1 MEFYQLTYFLA
12 AAQTQNFRKAAELC
26 LVAQSAL
33 SRQIAALEDELEV
46 ALFTRNKKRVAL
58 TPAGQE
64 FALYVRNAME
74 QLQEGQQFI
83 SELRSGQRGTIR
95 IGCIESLAT
104 AFLPALFA
112 SFHQQFPHVRLK
124 VCVNH
129 TDELVTS
136 VEQGEVELGLI
147 LDPRLQSELL
157 IIKELFRQ
165 PLHLLVSAQHPLAQS
180 KVSAVTLEQI
190 VAEPLL
196 LLDET
201 SRMGQIT
208 KRIFAQRGLPIRP
221 LVEIE
226 SVEGLK
232 EMVRQGIGVTLTLPA
247 LIRPSQIGSD
257 LMLLPITGLEEEF
270 IFALVYRRVGT
281 ISRAAREFIHAITQR
296 TMPEELS
303 DAPTINKHAAC

>member
-26 LVAQSAL
+26 VVAQSAL
-33 SRQIAALEDELEV
+33 SRQIAALEDELEI
-46 ALFTRNKKRVAL
+46 ALFTRNKKRVKL
-58 TPAGQE
+58 TPAGEE

-74 QLQEGQQFI
+74 QLQEGQLLLTKLQA
-83 SELRSGQRGTIR
+83 GQHGTIL

-112 SFHQQFPHVRLK
+112 SFHRQYPHIRLK
-124 VCVNH
+124 VRVNH

-147 LDPRLQSELL
+147 LDPKLQSELL

-180 KVSAVTLEQI
+180 KVSVVTLEQI

-208 KRIFAQRGLPIRP
+208 KRIFAQRGLSVHP

-247 LIRPSQIGSD
+247 LIRPSQIGND
-257 LMLLPITGLEEEF
+257 LVLLPIADLEEEF
-270 IFALVYRRVGT
+270 IFALVYRRVGS
-281 ISRAAREFIHAITQR
+281 ISRAAREFIHTITQQ
-296 TMPEELS
+296 TMPQM
-303 DAPTINKHAAC
+303 I

>member
-1 MEFYQLTYFLA
+1 VEFYQLTYFLA

-46 ALFTRNKKRVAL
+46 ALFTRHKQRVTL
-58 TPAGQE
+58 TAAGQE
-64 FALYVRNAME
+64 YALYVSNAME
-74 QLQEGQQFI
+74 QLQEGQQFL
-83 SELRSGQRGTIR
+83 SELRAGQRGTIL

-104 AFLPALFA
+104 AFLPSLFA
-112 SFHQQFPHVRLK
+112 SFRQRYPHIRLK
-124 VCVNH
+124 VRVNH
-129 TDELVTS
+129 TDELITA

-147 LDPRLQSELL
+147 LDPRQQSELL
-157 IIKELFRQ
+157 IVKELYRQ
-165 PLHLLVSAQHPLAQS
+165 PLHLLVSAQHPLAQR
-180 KVSAVTLEQI
+180 KDVAVAFEQI
-190 VAEPLL
+190 VTEPFI

-208 KRIFAQRGLPIRP
+208 KRIFAQRGLPLRP

-232 EMVRQGIGVTLTLPA
+232 EMVKQGVGVTLTLPA

-257 LMLLPITGLEEEF
+257 LLLLPIADLTEEF
-270 IFALVYRRVGT
+270 IFALIYRRVGS
-281 ISRAAREFIHAITQR
+281 ISRAAREFINTIVKQTLPA
-296 TMPEELS
+296 S
-303 DAPTINKHAAC
+303 DAGS

>member
-12 AAQTQNFRKAAELC
+12 AAQTQNFRRAAELC

-46 ALFTRNKKRVAL
+46 ALFTRKKKRVTL
-58 TPAGQE
+58 TPEGQE
-64 FALYVRNAME
+64 FALYVRNAMD
-74 QLQEGQQFI
+74 QLQEGQQW
-83 SELRSGQRGTIR
+83 LTRLQSGQCGTIR

-104 AFLPALFA
+104 ALLPELFT
-112 SFHQQFPHVRLK
+112 SFHQHYPHVRLK
-124 VCVNH
+124 VCVDH
-129 TDELVTS
+129 TDALITQ

-147 LDPRLQSELL
+147 LDPQLQSELL
-157 IIKELFRQ
+157 IVKELFRQ
-165 PLHLLVSAQHPLAQS
+165 PLHLLVSAQHPLAQRH
-180 KVSAVTLEQI
+180 VAAVTLEHI
-190 VAEPLL
+190 TAEPLL

-208 KRIFAQRGLPIRP
+208 KRIFAQRGLSVRP

-247 LIRPSQIGSD
+247 LIRPSQIGND
-257 LMLLPITGLEEEF
+257 LVLLPILDLPETF
-270 IFALVYRRVGT
+270 IFALVYRRVEA
-281 ISRAAREFIHAITQR
+281 ISRAAREFIN
-296 TMPEELS
+296 
-303 DAPTINKHAAC
+303 TIAQQSMKKA

>member
-1 MEFYQLTYFLA
+1 MEFHQLTYFLA

-26 LVAQSAL
+26 IVAQSAL
-33 SRQIAALEDELEV
+33 SRQIAALEKELEV
-46 ALFTRNKKRVAL
+46 ELFTRQKKRVML

-83 SELRSGQRGTIR
+83 AELGTGQRGTIR

-104 AFLPALFA
+104 SFLPALFT
-112 SFHQQFPHVRLK
+112 SFHQHYPNIQLK
-124 VCVNH
+124 VRVNH
-129 TDELVTS
+129 TDELITS
-136 VEQGEVELGLI
+136 VEQEEVEFGLI
-147 LDPRLQSELL
+147 LDPRFQSELL

-165 PLHLLVSAQHPLAQS
+165 PLHLLVSAHHPLAQRHDQ
-180 KVSAVTLEQI
+180 AGITLKQMMT
-190 VAEPLL
+190 EPLL

-208 KRIFAQRGLPIRP
+208 RSIFSQRGLPLHP

-232 EMVRQGIGVTLTLPA
+232 EMVRQVVGVTLTLPA
-247 LIRPSQIGSD
+247 LIRPYKIGND
-257 LMLLPITGLEEEF
+257 LVLIPITDLEEEF
-270 IFALVYRRVGT
+270 IFALVYRRVGA
-281 ISRAAREFIHAITQR
+281 ISRAAREFINAISQQIV
-296 TMPEELS
+296 S
-303 DAPTINKHAAC
+303 FKVQ

>member
-1 MEFYQLTYFLA
+1 MMEFYQLTYFLA

-26 LVAQSAL
+26 IVAQSAL
-33 SRQIAALEDELEV
+33 SRQIAMLEDELEV
-46 ALFTRNKKRVAL
+46 ALFTRSKKRVAL
-58 TPAGQE
+58 TTAGQE
-64 FALYVRNAME
+64 FARYVSNAME
-74 QLQEGQQFI
+74 QLQEGQQFLA
-83 SELRSGQRGTIR
+83 ELQAGQRGTIR
-95 IGCIESLAT
+95 IGCIESLTT

-112 SFHQQFPHVRLK
+112 SFHSQYPHIRLK
-124 VCVNH
+124 IRVNH
-129 TDELVTS
+129 TDELVMA

-165 PLHLLVSAQHPLAQS
+165 PLHLLVAAQHPLAQM
-180 KVSAVTLEQI
+180 KAAAVTFEQI
-190 VAEPLL
+190 LAEPFL

-208 KRIFAQRGLPIRP
+208 SRVFAQRGLPLRP

-247 LIRPSQIGSD
+247 LIRPSQIGTD
-257 LMLLPITGLEEEF
+257 LALLPISGLEEEF
-270 IFALVYRRVGT
+270 IFALVYRRVGA
-281 ISRAAREFIHAITQR
+281 ISLAAREFIKAIT
-296 TMPEELS
+296 
-303 DAPTINKHAAC
+303 H

>member
-1 MEFYQLTYFLA
+1 MEFHQLTYFLA

-26 LVAQSAL
+26 IVAQSAL
-33 SRQIAALEDELEV
+33 SRQIAALEKELDV
-46 ALFTRNKKRVAL
+46 SLFTRQKKRVIL
-58 TPAGQE
+58 TPEGQE

-83 SELRSGQRGTIR
+83 AELGTGQRGTIR

-112 SFHQQFPHVRLK
+112 SFHKRYPNIQLK
-124 VCVNH
+124 VRVNH

-136 VEQGEVELGLI
+136 VEQGDVDFGLI

-165 PLHLLVSAQHPLAQS
+165 PLHLLVSVQHPLAQGQNQ
-180 KVSAVTLEQI
+180 VGITLGEI
-190 VAEPLL
+190 AAETLL
-196 LLDET
+196 LLDES

-208 KRIFAQRGLPIRP
+208 RRIFTQRGLPLRP

-247 LIRPSQIGSD
+247 LIRPSQIGND
-257 LMLLPITGLEEEF
+257 LVLIPITDLEEEF
-270 IFALVYRRVGT
+270 IFALVYRRVGA
-281 ISRAAREFIHAITQR
+281 ISRAAREFINAISQQIV
-296 TMPEELS
+296 S
-303 DAPTINKHAAC
+303 FKVQ

>member
-1 MEFYQLTYFLA
+1 MEFHQLTYFLA

-26 LVAQSAL
+26 IVAQSAL
-33 SRQIAALEDELEV
+33 SRQIAMLEDELEV
-46 ALFTRNKKRVAL
+46 ALFTRNKKRVTL
-58 TPAGQE
+58 TEEGQE

-74 QLQEGQQFI
+74 QLQEGKLFLA
-83 SELRSGQRGTIR
+83 ELRAGHRGTIR

-112 SFHQQFPHVRLK
+112 SFHQQYPNIRLK
-124 VCVNH
+124 VHVNH
-129 TDELVTS
+129 TDELITF

-157 IIKELFRQ
+157 VVKELFRQ
-165 PLHLLVSAQHPLAQS
+165 PLHLLVSVQHPLAQK
-180 KVSAVTLEQI
+180 KVPAVTLEQI
-190 VAEPLL
+190 MTELLL

-208 KRIFAQRGLPIRP
+208 KRIFAQRGLPIHP

-247 LIRPSQIGSD
+247 LIRPSQIGND
-257 LMLLPITGLEEEF
+257 LVLLPIIDLVEEF

-281 ISRAAREFIHAITQR
+281 ISRAAREFINTISQQTIVSFPESR
-296 TMPEELS
+296 T
-303 DAPTINKHAAC
+303 

>member
-46 ALFTRNKKRVAL
+46 ALFTRTKKRVIL
-58 TPAGQE
+58 TPEGQE
-64 FALYVRNAME
+64 FACYVRNAME
-74 QLQEGQQFI
+74 QLQEGQQWLTKFHTG
-83 SELRSGQRGTIR
+83 EHGMVR

-104 AFLPALFA
+104 ALLPALFA
-112 SFHQQFPHVRLK
+112 SFHQRFPHVRLK
-124 VCVNH
+124 VRVDH
-129 TDELVTS
+129 TDELITQ

-147 LDPRLQSELL
+147 LDPQLQSELL

-165 PLHLLVSAQHPLAQS
+165 PLHLLVSAQHSLVQGHAS
-180 KVSAVTLEQI
+180 KVTLEYI
-190 VAEPLL
+190 MTEPLL
-196 LLDET
+196 LLDQT

-208 KRIFAQRGLPIRP
+208 KRIFAQRGLAVRP
-221 LVEIE
+221 LIEIE

-247 LIRPSQIGSD
+247 LIRESQIGKD
-257 LMLLPITGLEEEF
+257 LVLLPITDLTEEF
-270 IFALVYRRVGT
+270 IFALVYRRVGS
-281 ISRAAREFIHAITQR
+281 ISRAAREFINIVSEAHT
-296 TMPEELS
+296 
-303 DAPTINKHAAC
+303 TIS

>member
-46 ALFTRNKKRVAL
+46 ALFTRQKKRVAL
-58 TPAGQE
+58 TVAGRE
-64 FALYVRNAME
+64 FALYVSNAME
-74 QLQEGQQFI
+74 QLQQGQQFL
-83 SELRSGQRGTIR
+83 SELQAGQRGTIL

-104 AFLPALFA
+104 VFLPALFA
-112 SFHQQFPHVRLK
+112 SFRQRYPHIRLK
-124 VCVNH
+124 VRVNH
-129 TDELVTS
+129 TDELITA
-136 VEQGEVELGLI
+136 VEQGEVELGLV
-147 LDPRLQSELL
+147 LDPRQHSELL
-157 IIKELFRQ
+157 IVKELYHQ
-165 PLHLLVSAQHPLAQS
+165 PLHLLVSARHPLAQGQDTT
-180 KVSAVTLEQI
+180 VTFAQMA
-190 VAEPLL
+190 AEPFI

-208 KRIFAQRGLPIRP
+208 TRIFAQRGYPLRP

-232 EMVRQGIGVTLTLPA
+232 EMVKQGVGVTLTLPA

-257 LMLLPITGLEEEF
+257 LALVPIADLNEEF
-270 IFALVYRRVGT
+270 VFALVYRRVGP
-281 ISRAAREFIHAITQR
+281 ISRAAREFINAIVRQTL
-296 TMPEELS
+296 PE
-303 DAPTINKHAAC
+303 

>member
-33 SRQIAALEDELEV
+33 SRQIAALEEELEV
-46 ALFTRNKKRVAL
+46 ELFTRNKKRVTL
-58 TPAGQE
+58 TTAGQE
-64 FALYVRNAME
+64 FALYVRNAMD
-74 QLQEGQQFI
+74 QLQEGQQFLA
-83 SELRSGQRGTIR
+83 ELQAGQRGTIR
-95 IGCIESLAT
+95 VGCIESLAT

-112 SFHQQFPHVRLK
+112 SFHQQYPHMRLK
-124 VCVNH
+124 VRVNH
-129 TDELVTS
+129 TDELITF

-157 IIKELFRQ
+157 IVKELFRQ
-165 PLHLLVSAQHPLAQS
+165 PLHLLVSARHPLAQEA
-180 KVSAVTLEQI
+180 SAVTLEQ
-190 VAEPLL
+190 VMTEPFL

-208 KRIFAQRGLPIRP
+208 KRIFAQRGLPLHP

-232 EMVRQGIGVTLTLPA
+232 EMVKQGVGVTLTLPA

-257 LMLLPITGLEEEF
+257 LALLPITGLEEEF
-270 IFALVYRRVGT
+270 IFALVYRRVGS
-281 ISRAAREFIHAITQR
+281 ISRAAREFINAISRQ
-296 TMPEELS
+296 TMPSSS
-303 DAPTINKHAAC
+303 DTKT

>member
-12 AAQTQNFRKAAELC
+12 AAQTQNFRKAAERC

-33 SRQIAALEDELEV
+33 SRQIAALEQELEV
-46 ALFTRNKKRVAL
+46 ALFTRHKMRVAL

-64 FALYVRNAME
+64 FARYVSNAME
-74 QLQEGQQFI
+74 QLQEGQQWI
-83 SELRSGQRGTIR
+83 SELHAGQRGTILL
-95 IGCIESLAT
+95 GCIESLAT
-104 AFLPALFA
+104 ALLPALFA
-112 SFHQQFPHVRLK
+112 SFHQRYPLVRLK
-124 VCVNH
+124 VRVNH
-129 TDELVTS
+129 TDELIAL
-136 VEQGEVELGLI
+136 VEQGEIELGLV

-165 PLHLLVSAQHPLAQS
+165 PLHLLVAAQHSLAQMQAP
-180 KVSAVTLEQI
+180 AVTLEQI

-208 KRIFAQRGLPIRP
+208 QRIFAQRGLPLRP

-247 LIRPSQIGSD
+247 LIRPYQIGTD
-257 LMLLPITGLEEEF
+257 LALLPIADVPEEF
-270 IFALVYRRVGT
+270 IFALVYRRVGA
-281 ISRAAREFIHAITQR
+281 ISPAAREFIN
-296 TMPEELS
+296 
-303 DAPTINKHAAC
+303 TIAQPVAQ

>member
-33 SRQIAALEDELEV
+33 SRQIASLEEELEV
-46 ALFTRNKKRVAL
+46 ELFKRNKKRVTL

-64 FALYVRNAME
+64 FALYVRNVMD
-74 QLQEGQQFI
+74 QLQEGQQFLA
-83 SELRSGQRGTIR
+83 ELQAGQRGTVR

-104 AFLPALFA
+104 AFLPTLFA
-112 SFHQQFPHVRLK
+112 SFHQQYPHIRLK
-124 VCVNH
+124 VRVNH
-129 TDELVTS
+129 TDELITL

-147 LDPRLQSELL
+147 LDPRSQSELL

-165 PLHLLVSAQHPLAQS
+165 PLHLLVSAQHALAQS
-180 KVSAVTLEQI
+180 KVPAVTLEQI
-190 VAEPLL
+190 ITEPLL
-196 LLDET
+196 VLDET

-208 KRIFAQRGLPIRP
+208 KRLFAQHGLPVHP

-232 EMVRQGIGVTLTLPA
+232 EMVRQG
-247 LIRPSQIGSD
+247 
-257 LMLLPITGLEEEF
+257 
-270 IFALVYRRVGT
+270 
-281 ISRAAREFIHAITQR
+281 
-296 TMPEELS
+296 
-303 DAPTINKHAAC
+303 

>member
-46 ALFTRNKKRVAL
+46 ALFTRDKKRVTL
-58 TPAGQE
+58 TAAGRE
-64 FALYVRNAME
+64 FALYVSNAME
-74 QLQEGQQFI
+74 QLQQGQQFL
-83 SELRSGQRGTIR
+83 SELQAGQRGTIL

-104 AFLPALFA
+104 VFLPSLFA
-112 SFHQQFPHVRLK
+112 AFRQRYPHIRLK
-124 VCVNH
+124 VRVNH
-129 TDELVTS
+129 TDELLMA

-147 LDPRLQSELL
+147 LDPHQHSELL
-157 IIKELFRQ
+157 IVKELYRQ
-165 PLHLLVSAQHPLAQS
+165 SLHLLVAARHPFAQGENPTVTFAQI
-180 KVSAVTLEQI
+180 A
-190 VAEPLL
+190 AEPFI

-208 KRIFAQRGLPIRP
+208 ARIFAQRGYPLHP

-232 EMVRQGIGVTLTLPA
+232 EMVKQGVGVTLTLPA

-257 LMLLPITGLEEEF
+257 LALIPIADLDEEF
-270 IFALVYRRVGT
+270 VFALVYRRVGS
-281 ISRAAREFIHAITQR
+281 ISRAAREFINAIVQR
-296 TMPEELS
+296 SSTS
-303 DAPTINKHAAC
+303 NSTAGS

>member
-1 MEFYQLTYFLA
+1 MEFHQLTYFLA
-12 AAQTQNFRKAAELC
+12 AAQTQNFRKAADLC
-26 LVAQSAL
+26 IVAQSAL
-33 SRQIAALEDELEV
+33 SRQIAALEKELDV
-46 ALFTRNKKRVAL
+46 SLFTRQKKRVIL
-58 TPAGQE
+58 TPEGQE

-83 SELRSGQRGTIR
+83 AELGTGQRGTIR

-112 SFHQQFPHVRLK
+112 AFHQRYPNIQLK
-124 VCVNH
+124 VRVNH

-136 VEQGEVELGLI
+136 VEQGDVDFGLI

-165 PLHLLVSAQHPLAQS
+165 PLHLLVSAQNTLALKQNQ
-180 KVSAVTLEQI
+180 AGITLVEI
-190 VAEPLL
+190 ATEPLL
-196 LLDET
+196 LLDES

-208 KRIFAQRGLPIRP
+208 RRIFAQRGLPLRP
-221 LVEIE
+221 LVEVE

-247 LIRPSQIGSD
+247 LIRHSQIGND
-257 LMLLPITGLEEEF
+257 LVLIPITDLEEEF
-270 IFALVYRRVGT
+270 IFALVYRRVGG
-281 ISRAAREFIHAITQR
+281 ISRAAREFIN
-296 TMPEELS
+296 
-303 DAPTINKHAAC
+303 TISQQIISFKVQ

>member
-46 ALFTRNKKRVAL
+46 ALFTRYKKRVTL
-58 TPAGQE
+58 TTAGQE
-64 FALYVRNAME
+64 FARYVSHAME
-74 QLQEGQQFI
+74 QLQEGQQFL
-83 SELRSGQRGTIR
+83 SELQAGQRGTIL

-112 SFHQQFPHVRLK
+112 SFHQHYPHIRLK
-124 VCVNH
+124 VRVNH
-129 TDELVTS
+129 TDELITA

-157 IIKELFRQ
+157 IIKELYRQ
-165 PLHLLVSAQHPLAQS
+165 PLHLLVSARHPLAQM
-180 KVSAVTLEQI
+180 KDAAITFEQI
-190 VAEPLL
+190 LHEPFI

-208 KRIFAQRGLPIRP
+208 TRIFSQRGLPLHP

-247 LIRPSQIGSD
+247 LIRPSQIDND
-257 LMLLPITGLEEEF
+257 LALLPIAGLEEEF
-270 IFALVYRRVGT
+270 IFALVYRRVGS
-281 ISRAAREFIHAITQR
+281 ISRAAREFIN
-296 TMPEELS
+296 
-303 DAPTINKHAAC
+303 TIVRQTTPD

>member
-33 SRQIAALEDELEV
+33 SRQIAALEEELEV
-46 ALFTRNKKRVAL
+46 ELFTRNKKRVTL
-58 TPAGQE
+58 TTAGQE
-64 FALYVRNAME
+64 FALYVSNAME
-74 QLQEGQQFI
+74 QLQEGQLFLA
-83 SELRSGQRGTIR
+83 ELQAGQRGTVR

-112 SFHQQFPHVRLK
+112 SFHQQYPHIRLK
-124 VCVNH
+124 VRVNH
-129 TDELVTS
+129 TDELITF

-157 IIKELFRQ
+157 VIKELFRQ
-165 PLHLLVSAQHPLAQS
+165 PLHLLVSAQHPLAQ
-180 KVSAVTLEQI
+180 KASAVTLEQI
-190 VAEPLL
+190 LTEPFL

-208 KRIFAQRGLPIRP
+208 KRIFAQRGLPLHP

-232 EMVRQGIGVTLTLPA
+232 EMVKQGVGVTLTLPA

-257 LMLLPITGLEEEF
+257 LALLPITGLTKSSF
-270 IFALVYRRVGT
+270 LRLSIVASGLFRVLRENL
-281 ISRAAREFIHAITQR
+281 SRPLRGKLCETW
-296 TMPEELS
+296 P
-303 DAPTINKHAAC
+303 N

>member
-1 MEFYQLTYFLA
+1 MEFHQLTYFLA

-46 ALFTRNKKRVAL
+46 ALFIREKKRVIL

-64 FALYVRNAME
+64 FALHVRNAME
-74 QLQEGQQFI
+74 QLQQGQQFLT
-83 SELRSGQRGTIR
+83 ELRAGQRGTMY

-104 AFLPALFA
+104 AFLPTLFA
-112 SFHQQFPHVRLK
+112 TFHQRYPHVRLK
-124 VCVNH
+124 VRVNH
-129 TDELVTS
+129 TDELITL

-147 LDPRLQSELL
+147 LDPQLQSELL

-165 PLHLLVSAQHPLAQS
+165 PLHLLVSAQHPLAQN
-180 KVSAVTLEQI
+180 KVPAVPLEQI
-190 VAEPLL
+190 ITEPLL
-196 LLDET
+196 VLDES

-208 KRIFAQRGLPIRP
+208 KRIFAQRGLPVRP

-247 LIRPSQIGSD
+247 LIRPSQIGND

-270 IFALVYRRVGT
+270 IFALVYRRVGS
-281 ISRAAREFIHAITQR
+281 ISRAAREFI
-296 TMPEELS
+296 S
-303 DAPTINKHAAC
+303 TIAQ

>member
-46 ALFTRNKKRVAL
+46 GLFTRNKKRVVL
-58 TPAGQE
+58 TSAGQE

-74 QLQEGQQFI
+74 QLQEGQQFLA
-83 SELRSGQRGTIR
+83 ELQAGQRGTIR
-95 IGCIESLAT
+95 IGCIESLAS
-104 AFLPALFA
+104 AFLPTLFA
-112 SFHQQFPHVRLK
+112 SFHQHYPNIRLK
-124 VCVNH
+124 VSVNH
-129 TDELVTS
+129 TDELITS

-157 IIKELFRQ
+157 IVKELFRQ
-165 PLHLLVSAQHPLAQS
+165 PLHLLVSARHPLAQIQE
-180 KVSAVTLEQI
+180 VTLEQI
-190 VAEPLL
+190 TSEPLI

-208 KRIFAQRGLPIRP
+208 TRILAQRGLPVHP

-232 EMVRQGIGVTLTLPA
+232 EIVRQGIGVTLTLPA
-247 LIRPSQIGSD
+247 LIRPSQIGND
-257 LMLLPITGLEEEF
+257 LILLSIKDLGEEF
-270 IFALVYRRVGT
+270 IFALVYRRVGS
-281 ISRAAREFIHAITQR
+281 ISRAAREFIQAIVQQ
-296 TMPEELS
+296 TMPSSPEGKS
-303 DAPTINKHAAC
+303 